1 MTNPVTPVTISPTI
15 VDRPAQQ
22 YVGTTRTVTMTSIG
36 LIADRLP
43 EILNVLLAQGQAP
56 AGPPFLRYLAIR
68 DDMSELEVEAGWPV
82 ASGVDLSADSMG
94 LHGGE
99 LPAGQYVTVTHHG
112 HPDGLLDVN
121 AGVLQWALAR
131 GLAWDAIPDGDRQR
145 WGCRLE
151 SYLTDPR
158 VEPDLNSWDIE
169 LALRLA
175 D

>member
-43 EILNVLLAQGQAP
+43 EILDVLLGLGQAP

-82 ASGVDLSADSMG
+82 ASGVDLSAG
-94 LHGGE
+94 F
-99 LPAGQYVTVTHHG
+99 
-112 HPDGLLDVN
+112 DGLARWRT
-121 AGVLQWALAR
+121 AG
-131 GLAWDAIPDGDRQR
+131 GAIRDRHPPRSPGRPVRRQR
-145 WGCRLE
+145 RCAAVGTGPRARLGCH
-151 SYLTDPR
+151 P
-158 VEPDLNSWDIE
+158 
-169 LALRLA
+169 
-175 D
+175 